1 MMKSINELI
10 DLKGRTAIVTGGTGW
25 LGAPMCEALSELGCN
40 VFAVSR
46 GKSTSFTTHI
56 NVSNFHTVIAD
67 ITADPMSSIVD
78 VVLNRTGRID
88 ILINNSHEWSKELD
102 FENLTVDGATRAA
115 TDGFVGPLMLTQ
127 AVYGVMKAQGGG
139 SIINVASMLGH
150 VAPNHAIYR
159 DTPGM
164 GNAIQYGAMKA
175 AMLQAT
181 RYIASIGGKH
191 GIRCN
196 SISPGPFSRP
206 GSFDN
211 DRGWFE
217 EELQKKTMLGRVG
230 RPEELKGVIAF
241 LASDMSSY
249 VTGADIAVDAGWRAW

>member
-1 MMKSINELI
+1 MTSINKLI
-10 DLKGRTAIVTGGTGW
+10 DLRGRTAIITGGTGW
-25 LGAPMCEALSELGCN
+25 LGTPMCEALCELGCD

-46 GKSTSFTTHI
+46 GISKSFSSDIHM
-56 NVSNFHTVIAD
+56 NNFHV
-67 ITADPMSSIVD
+67 ITADILGDPKSLIVD
-78 VVLNRTGRID
+78 VVLKKTDRID
-88 ILINNSHEWSKELD
+88 ILINNSHEWSHELD
-102 FENLTVDGATRAA
+102 FEKLSVEGAMQASV
-115 TDGFVGPLMLTQ
+115 DGFVGPLMLTQ
-127 AVYGVMKAQGGG
+127 SVYNIMKDQGKG
-139 SIINVASMLGH
+139 SIINIASMLGH

-181 RYIASIGGKH
+181 RYLASIGGKH

-211 DRGWFE
+211 NREWFE

-230 RPEELKGVIAF
+230 KPDELKGVVAF

-249 VTGADIAVDAGWRAW
+249 ITGTDIAVDAGWRAW